1 MSAGAAVETTG
12 ECFCGALRYALTG
25 PIEPAMRCH
34 CSRCR
39 KAFSGAGSAMSRVR
53 DGQFRWLMGTDG
65 LTVYAGEHG
74 YGIGFCATCGS
85 TLVGTKGGAVMGV
98 TLGTLNGDP
107 PVEVERHIF
116 VGSKAS
122 WDLIGD
128 SAPQH
133 LEWPE

>member
-1 MSAGAAVETTG
+1 MSEATG
-12 ECFCGALRYALTG
+12 ECFCGAITYRVVGEIA
-25 PIEPAMRCH
+25 PAMRCH

-39 KAFSGAGSAMSRVR
+39 KAFSAAASAMSPVSE
-53 DGQFRWLMGTDG
+53 GQFSWTAGEEL
-65 LTVYAGEHG
+65 LQVYAGLHG
-74 YGIGFCATCGS
+74 YGIAFCKTCGS
-85 TLVGTKGGAVMGV
+85 TLVGTKNGAVMGI

-107 PVEVERHIF
+107 PVVVERHIF

-122 WDLIGD
+122 WDMIGD

>member
-1 MSAGAAVETTG
+1 MSDATG
-12 ECFCGALRYALTG
+12 ECFCGAITYRVMGEIA
-25 PIEPAMRCH
+25 PATRCH

-39 KAFSGAGSAMSRVR
+39 KAFSGAASAMSAVTV
-53 DGQFRWLMGTDG
+53 DQFSWTGGEDG
-65 LTVYAGEHG
+65 LKIYAGKHG
-74 YGIGFCATCGS
+74 YGIGFCTTCGS
-85 TLVGTKGGAVMGV
+85 TLVGLKDGVVMGI

-107 PVEVERHIF
+107 PIVVEKHLF

-122 WDLIGD
+122 WDMIGD

>member
-1 MSAGAAVETTG
+1 MSDEATG
-12 ECFCGALRYALTG
+12 ECFCGEIRYRIEGALA
-25 PIEPAMRCH
+25 PATRCH

-39 KAFSGAGSAMSRVR
+39 KAFSAASSAMSRVTA
-53 DGQFRWLMGTDG
+53 GQFSWLSGEAQ
-65 LTVYAGEHG
+65 LKIYAGKHG
-74 YGIGFCATCGS
+74 YGIGFCPTCGS
-85 TLVGTKGGAVMGV
+85 TLVGVKDGAVMGI

-107 PVEVERHIF
+107 PVIIERHLF

-122 WDLIGD
+122 WDVIGD